1 MDSNKPDKREL
12 QFFTSF
18 EEEAEFERE
27 EARNLTPIQRLQK
40 MRLLI
45 NLAYSLPDG
54 KMPLPPQAHT
64 LTIIDHEYFR

>member
-1 MDSNKPDKREL
+1 MEINKSDKREL
-12 QFFTSF
+12 QFFSSF

-27 EARNLTPIQRLQK
+27 QARNLTPIERLQK
-40 MRLLI
+40 MRMLI

-64 LTIIDHEYFR
+64 LTIVEHEYFR